1 LLSGKRQHFIP
12 QFLQEGFA
20 SHTSGEK
27 TFTWMYRKGVPP
39 SNPNII
45 NVGVE
50 GRFYT
55 EGQDTEADDLIT
67 SAEGTFGTLIR
78 DLRADLSAPLSD
90 PQLPLMIAH
99 LEVRTRHLRENF
111 LQTSEALVSRLLDFL
126 SDDEVFAA
134 FLIRRFQSDPSMFLE
149 SFAEEFAKHKLPKEL
164 LDPFM
169 QLVAPLFPALI
180 QQQRTQFPQFAAV
193 LRLALPRILKNAA
206 KSGHIRTLKRSIA
219 PELRV
224 QRYTLLTYAVV
235 KAIETP
241 LILGDSVVLFD
252 VQGPRRYKA
261 FLDRDDTL
269 NAVLLPLDP
278 GRVLV
283 GARDGFTGAPSGL
296 REAIA
301 RCSLEYFIATENSCA
316 NELLRD
322 QIGMDA
328 ALLTQAELEDMV
340 NELMQ
345 E

>member
-1 LLSGKRQHFIP
+1 MSGKRQHFIP

-20 SHTSGEK
+20 SHINREQ
-27 TFTWMYRKGVPP
+27 TFTWMYRKGMPP
-39 SNPNII
+39 SNANII

-67 SAEGTFGTLIR
+67 SAEGTFGALIR
-78 DLRADLSAPLSD
+78 NLRAGLSAPLLD
-90 PQLPLMIAH
+90 PQLPLLIAH

-111 LQTSEALVSRLLDFL
+111 LQTGEALVSRMLDFL
-126 SDDEVFAA
+126 SDDEAFAT
-134 FLIRRFQSDPSMFLE
+134 FLKRRFQNDPSMLRE
-149 SFAEEFAKHKLPKEL
+149 LFAEEFAKHKLPEEL
-164 LDPFM
+164 LEPIM
-169 QLVAPLFPALI
+169 QGIAPLVPALI
-180 QQQRTQFPQFAAV
+180 DLQRAQFPKLAAMLRSV
-193 LRLALPRILKNAA
+193 LPSMLKKAA
-206 KSGHIRTLKRSIA
+206 KSGHTRTLKKSIA

-224 QRYTLLTYAVV
+224 QRYANLPYAVV
-235 KAIETP
+235 TAVETP

-269 NAVLLPLDP
+269 NAVFLPLDP

-283 GARDGFTGAPSGL
+283 GAGDSFTGVNSGL

-316 NELLRD
+316 NDLLKD

-328 ALLTQAELEDMV
+328 ALLTQAELEAMV
-340 NELMQ
+340 NELIQ

>member
-1 LLSGKRQHFIP
+1 
-12 QFLQEGFA
+12 
-20 SHTSGEK
+20 
-27 TFTWMYRKGVPP
+27 MYRKGMPP
-39 SNPNII
+39 SNANII

-67 SAEGTFGTLIR
+67 SAEGTFSALIR
-78 DLRADLSAPLSD
+78 NLRADLSAPLLD
-90 PQLPLMIAH
+90 PQLPVLIAH

-111 LQTSEALVSRLLDFL
+111 LQTGEALVSRLLDFL
-126 SDDEVFAA
+126 SDDEAFAA
-134 FLIRRFQSDPSMFLE
+134 FLIRWFQSEPSMLRE
-149 SFAEEFAKHKLPKEL
+149 SFAKEFAKHKLPEESFN
-164 LDPFM
+164 PIM
-169 QLVAPLFPALI
+169 QLVTPLVPALI
-180 QQQRTQFPQFAAV
+180 QRQRAQFPKLAAM
-193 LRLALPRILKNAA
+193 LRSALPSMLKKAG
-206 KSGHIRTLKRSIA
+206 KSGHIKTLKKSIA

-224 QRYTLLTYAVV
+224 QRYASLTYAVATAV
-235 KAIETP
+235 ETP

-283 GARDGFTGAPSGL
+283 GALDGFTGIHSGL

-328 ALLTQAELEDMV
+328 ALLTQAELEAMV
-340 NELMQ
+340 NELIQ
-345 E
+345 G

>member
-1 LLSGKRQHFIP
+1 MSGKRQHFIP

-20 SHTSGEK
+20 SHISGEN
-27 TFTWMYRKGVPP
+27 TFTWMYRKGVTP

-67 SAEGTFGTLIR
+67 AAEGTFSALIR
-78 DLRADLSAPLSD
+78 NLRADLPAPLLD
-90 PQLPLMIAH
+90 PQLPHLIAH

-126 SDDEVFAA
+126 SDDEAFAA
-134 FLIRRFQSDPSMFLE
+134 FLIRWFQSEPSILRE
-149 SFAEEFAKHKLPKEL
+149 SFAKEFAKHQLPEEL
-164 LDPFM
+164 LDPIM
-169 QLVAPLFPALI
+169 RSIAPLVPAFI
-180 QQQRTQFPQFAAV
+180 QQQRAQFSMLAAV
-193 LRLALPRILKNAA
+193 LGAALPRILKEAA

-224 QRYTLLTYAVV
+224 QRYASLTYTVAKAV
-235 KAIETP
+235 ETP
-241 LILGDSVVLFD
+241 LILGDSVVVFD
-252 VQGPRRYKA
+252 VQGLRRYKA

-269 NAVLLPLDP
+269 NAVFLPLDP
-278 GRVLV
+278 RRVLV
-283 GARDGFTGAPSGL
+283 GARDGFTGVHSGL

-301 RCSLEYFIATENSCA
+301 RCSLEYFIAAENSCA
-316 NELLRD
+316 NELLTD
-322 QIGMDA
+322 QIGSDA
-328 ALLTQAELEDMV
+328 ALLTQAELDDMI
-340 NELMQ
+340 NELIQ